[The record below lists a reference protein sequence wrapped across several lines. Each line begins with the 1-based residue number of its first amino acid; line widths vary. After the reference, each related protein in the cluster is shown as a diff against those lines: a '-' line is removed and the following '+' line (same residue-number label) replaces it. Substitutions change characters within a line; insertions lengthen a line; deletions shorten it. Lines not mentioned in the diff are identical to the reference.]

1 MILAHTIGV
10 GGPDLEMM
18 VLAAA
23 LVMLGIIL
31 FVQKTAK
38 PAVSV
43 GLMVAAL
50 AVGGGAFAVGGSSPS
65 SNARVAIT
73 SPPANAEVKA
83 GEPVTVEVAIK
94 GGELTSNTTATD
106 PNLGHLHVF
115 IDDKLV
121 SMPSTDTYD
130 VTLKPGDHDITVEFT
145 AADHRSFEPPI
156 RDSIVVI
163 AE

>member
-23 LVMLGIIL
+23 LVFLGIIL

-50 AVGGGAFAVGGSSPS
+50 AVGGGRSRSADR
-65 SNARVAIT
+65 ARVRMRG
-73 SPPANAEVKA
+73 SRSHP
-83 GEPVTVEVAIK
+83 
-94 GGELTSNTTATD
+94 
-106 PNLGHLHVF
+106 HRR
-115 IDDKLV
+115 
-121 SMPSTDTYD
+121 MP
-130 VTLKPGDHDITVEFT
+130 
-145 AADHRSFEPPI
+145 R
-156 RDSIVVI
+156 
-163 AE
+163 